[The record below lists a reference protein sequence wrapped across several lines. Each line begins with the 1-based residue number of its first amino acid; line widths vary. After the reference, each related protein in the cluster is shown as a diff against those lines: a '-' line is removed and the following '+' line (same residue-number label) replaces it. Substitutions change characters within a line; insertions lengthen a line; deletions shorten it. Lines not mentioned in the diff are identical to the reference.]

1 MWQDAFQMT
10 KPERSGAWP
19 KVKPEEASG
28 TVTAGPLPADPRD
41 LLGPEH
47 RNNVADI
54 ANDVAQARRVAEAG
68 ASQAL
73 TY

>member
-1 MWQDAFQMT
+1 MA
-10 KPERSGAWP
+10 KPERSTAWP
-19 KVKPEEASG
+19 KVEAEESFK
-28 TVTAGPLPADPRD
+28 TPATTDPRD
-41 LLGPEH
+41 ELGPEH
-47 RNNVADI
+47 RNKVADI